1 MNSGRPLTYVTR
13 EIERALGADPVG
25 DYYIVAGK
33 TPYGEKVA
41 ERFPGHIILI
51 DATETLGTRE
61 LIEQAAAK
69 RMMPPNTDTIVFKNT
84 SRVEDAATKASIKLL
99 NPKASLSETIENK
112 MSQIEWLGELGKKYL
127 PPHAILPTKKLT
139 WTGEP
144 FVLQWAHGHTG
155 GGTILVSSEEQL
167 KDIQSKFP
175 YRIAR
180 RSPYINGSS
189 YTVNAVVA
197 ADKILVGN
205 ISYQITGMKPFTD
218 GMFTTVGNDWSI
230 SQDLLS
236 ETELEYVRT
245 MVHDIGKKLNVSG
258 WRGLYGVDLIR
269 DEERGTIH
277 LIEINARQPASTTFE
292 SYLQKENRIAGVKG
306 LTTFEAHIKALRG
319 EHIDEELIPVND
331 GAQIIQR
338 VTTDI
343 TVAPEKIIAALEA
356 AGYNVIPYPNSDP
369 NEDLL
374 RIQSAQGIMERHGVF
389 NERGKEIVGIL
400 KAQP

>member
-1 MNSGRPLTYVTR
+1 M
-13 EIERALGADPVG
+13 
-25 DYYIVAGK
+25 
-33 TPYGEKVA
+33 
-41 ERFPGHIILI
+41 LI
-51 DATETLGTRE
+51 DAPETLGTRE
-61 LIEQAAAK
+61 LIEQATTK

-84 SRVEDAATKASIKLL
+84 SRVEESATKAGIKLL
-99 NPKASLSETIENK
+99 NPKASLSETVENK
-112 MSQIEWLGELGKKYL
+112 MSQVEWLGDLGKKYL

-139 WTGEP
+139 WMGEP

-155 GGTILVSSEEQL
+155 GGTILVNSEEQL

-175 YRIAR
+175 FRMAR
-180 RSPYINGSS
+180 RSPYIKGSS

-205 ISYQITGMKPFTD
+205 ISYQITGMEPFTD
-218 GMFTTVGNDWSI
+218 GMFTTVGNDWSV
-230 SQDLLS
+230 SHDLLS
-236 ETELEYVRT
+236 ETEIEYVLT
-245 MVHDIGKKLNVSG
+245 MVREIGTKLNVAG

-292 SYLQKENRIAGVKG
+292 SYLQKENRLAGVKG
-306 LTTFEAHIKALRG
+306 ITTFEAHLKALRG

-338 VTTDI
+338 VTKNVA
-343 TVAPEKIIAALEA
+343 TVSDEAIATLES
-356 AGYNVIPYPNSDP
+356 AGYNVIPYPNSGP

-374 RIQSAQGIMERHGVF
+374 RIQSALGIMERHGIF
-389 NERGKEIVGIL
+389 NARGKEIVAMMAA
-400 KAQP
+400 KK

>member
-1 MNSGRPLTYVTR
+1 MNTSRPLTYVTR

-41 ERFPGHIILI
+41 AQFPGHVMLI
-51 DATETLGTRE
+51 DAPETLGTRE

-84 SRVEDAATKASIKLL
+84 SRVEESATKAGIKLL
-99 NPKASLSETIENK
+99 NPKASLSETVENK
-112 MSQIEWLGELGKKYL
+112 MSQVEWLGDLGKKYL

-139 WTGEP
+139 WMGEP

-155 GGTILVSSEEQL
+155 GGTILVNSEEQL

-175 YRIAR
+175 FRMAR
-180 RSPYINGSS
+180 RSPYIKGSS

-205 ISYQITGMKPFTD
+205 ISYQITGMEPFTD

-230 SQDLLS
+230 SHDLLS
-236 ETELEYVRT
+236 ETEIEYILT
-245 MVHDIGKKLNVSG
+245 MVREIGTKLNVAG

-306 LTTFEAHIKALRG
+306 ITTFEAHLKALRG

-338 VTTDI
+338 VTKN
-343 TVAPEKIIAALEA
+343 VATISDGTIATLES
-356 AGYNVIPYPNSDP
+356 AGYNVIPYPNSGP
-369 NEDLL
+369 NEDLI
-374 RIQSAQGIMERHGVF
+374 RIQSALGIMERHGVF
-389 NERGKEIVGIL
+389 NERGKEIVAL
-400 KAQP
+400 VAAKK

>member
-1 MNSGRPLTYVTR
+1 MSSERPLTYVTR

-25 DYYIVAGK
+25 NYYIVAGK
-33 TPYGEKVA
+33 TPYGEKIA
-41 ERFPGHIILI
+41 AQFPGHVMLI
-51 DATETLGTRE
+51 DAPETLGTRE

-84 SRVEDAATKASIKLL
+84 SRVEEAATKAGIKLL

-112 MSQIEWLGELGKKYL
+112 MTQVEWLGDLGKKYL

-155 GGTILVSSEEQL
+155 GGTILVNSEAEL
-167 KDIQSKFP
+167 KDLQEKFP
-175 YRIAR
+175 FRMSR
-180 RSPYINGSS
+180 RSLYIKGSS

-197 ADKILVGN
+197 TNKILVGN
-205 ISYQITGMKPFTD
+205 VSYQITGMEPFTD
-218 GMFTTVGNDWSI
+218 GIFTTVGNDWCI

-236 ETELEYVRT
+236 EDELEYVRT
-245 MVHDIGKKLNVSG
+245 MVNDIGMKLNVSG

-306 LTTFEAHIKALRG
+306 LTTFEAHLKALNN
-319 EHIDEELIPVND
+319 EPIEDDLIPVND

-338 VTTDI
+338 ITKKVTSVSESSI
-343 TVAPEKIIAALEA
+343 SGLET
-356 AGYNVIPYPNSDP
+356 AGYNVISYPNSGH

-374 RIQSAQGIMERHGVF
+374 RIQGARGIMERHGVF
-389 NERGKEIVGIL
+389 NERGKEISVIL
-400 KAQP
+400 GKK